1 MSLGSFGIVIT
12 TSLFFKYIKMW
23 KLSKKYQNSSSKAG
37 QQLRYLLTKFSVGEI
52 EIVKLILML
61 NEFTLFSEG
70 DEKRRL

>member
-23 KLSKKYQNSSSKAG
+23 KLSKKYQNSSSKVG

>member
-1 MSLGSFGIVIT
+1 
-12 TSLFFKYIKMW
+12 MW
-23 KLSKKYQNSSSKAG
+23 KLSKKYQNSSSKVG

>member
-1 MSLGSFGIVIT
+1 
-12 TSLFFKYIKMW
+12 MW
-23 KLSKKYQNSSSKAG
+23 KLSKKYQNSGSKAG

>member
-1 MSLGSFGIVIT
+1 MIR
-12 TSLFFKYIKMW
+12 TSLFKYVKMW
-23 KLSKKYQNSSSKAG
+23 KLSKKYQNSGSKAG